1 VGEDEAGDV
10 SETHKVSC
18 CAVLDHE
25 RPMVDY
31 SSPAQSFNYK
41 ALILTAAIVLNR
53 HLNDAL
59 LDEEHFIGLF
69 SSF

>member
-1 VGEDEAGDV
+1 
-10 SETHKVSC
+10 
-18 CAVLDHE
+18 
-25 RPMVDY
+25 MVDY
-31 SSPAQSFNYK
+31 SSTAQSFNYK

-53 HLNDAL
+53 HLDDAL